1 MTTIKRVFKLL
12 PNIKMRETIT
22 LGSQNEKKWT
32 KAKKIVGLAL
42 AATLLFT
49 PTLSTAQETNA
60 SGQKQDKKEIV
71 QKTPAVEEADTTI
84 AWDGAVSWSNLESW
98 KISQEEIQ
106 EYLRNHK
113 EELVKHVDE
122 ETAEAVYKEVM
133 GNKRVQGLIEDIV
146 NRDDIKQAALEGNEE
161 YIQQEVNKSIEKATI
176 GPRLETLWSGA
187 LAWAFVTFIVIML
200 ITSGN
205 GIKFG
210 RGKKS

>member
-1 MTTIKRVFKLL
+1 MTTIKKVFKLL

-71 QKTPAVEEADTTI
+71 QKTSAVEEADSTI
-84 AWDGAVSWSNLESW
+84 AWDEAVSWSNLVSW